1 MPDTY
6 LSHAARGARTMTAVC
21 AIIGEHGTSGM
32 DHVLA
37 RLDYFDALA
46 DLLALREMLDN
57 VIDLTITAN
66 QPDNA

>member
-1 MPDTY
+1 
-6 LSHAARGARTMTAVC
+6 
-21 AIIGEHGTSGM
+21 M